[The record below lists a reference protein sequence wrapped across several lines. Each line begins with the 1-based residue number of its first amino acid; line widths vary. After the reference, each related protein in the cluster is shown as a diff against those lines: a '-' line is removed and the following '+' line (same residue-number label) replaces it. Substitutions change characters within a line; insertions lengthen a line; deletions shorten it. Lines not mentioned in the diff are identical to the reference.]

1 MEGGVM
7 ATLLVIDDD
16 REFVE
21 LLRKR
26 LEGAGYRLLI
36 ALDGETGLRMLETE
50 RPDLVILDIMMPGMD
65 GWEVC
70 RRIRQISTVPILML
84 TAKGMTTD
92 VVYGLELG
100 ADDYVTKPFQADV
113 LLARIRALLRRASA
127 RALPEQGVYRC
138 GEIVLDLDQHTVT
151 VAGRPVSLTP
161 LEFRLLSVMMRNPGR
176 LLPHRYLLT
185 QVWGPEYAEDIDN
198 LKLYIHY
205 LRQKI
210 EPDPRHPRYILT
222 EWGIGYR
229 FQCD

>member
-1 MEGGVM
+1 M
-7 ATLLVIDDD
+7 TSTILVIED
-16 REFVE
+16 EE
-21 LLRKR
+21 GIAQLLQRL
-26 LEGAGYRLLI
+26 LEGAGYRVLV
-36 ALDGETGLRMLETE
+36 ALDGETGYRMVLEE
-50 RPDLVILDIMMPGMD
+50 RPDLVLLDIMLPGID

-70 RRIRQISTVPILML
+70 RRIRQVSTVPILML
-84 TAKGMTTD
+84 TAKTMTSD

-100 ADDYVTKPFQADV
+100 ADDYVTKPFEKDV
-113 LLARIRALLRRASA
+113 LLARIRALLRRAGA
-127 RALPEQGVYRC
+127 PPATEQRVYRC

-151 VAGRPVSLTP
+151 VAGRSIALTP

-205 LRQKI
+205 LRRKI

-229 FQCD
+229 FNCE

>member
-1 MEGGVM
+1 MA

-21 LLRKR
+21 LLRRR
-26 LEGAGYRLLI
+26 LEGAGYRVVA
-36 ALDGETGLRMLETE
+36 ALDGETGLRMLESA

-84 TAKGMTTD
+84 TAKGMTPD
-92 VVYGLELG
+92 VVHGLELG

-113 LLARIRALLRRASA
+113 LLARIRALLRRTAS

-151 VAGRPVSLTP
+151 VAGRPVQLTP
-161 LEFRLLSVMMRNPGR
+161 LEFRLLSVMMRNAGR

>member
-1 MEGGVM
+1 MT
-7 ATLLVIDDD
+7 ATLLIIDDEP
-16 REFVE
+16 EFIRM
-21 LLRKR
+21 LRIP
-26 LEGAGYRLLI
+26 LEGAGYRVLV

-92 VVYGLELG
+92 VIRGLELG
-100 ADDYVTKPFQADV
+100 ADDYVAKPYEINV
-113 LLARIRALLRRASA
+113 LLARIRALLRRTRSP
-127 RALPEQGVYRC
+127 ALPEQGVYRC

-151 VAGRPVSLTP
+151 VAGQPVSLTP
-161 LEFRLLSVMMRNPGR
+161 LEFRLLSLMMRNPGR
-176 LLPHRYLLT
+176 LLTHQYLLT

-205 LRQKI
+205 LRRKI

-229 FQCD
+229 FQCE

>member
-1 MEGGVM
+1 M
-7 ATLLVIDDD
+7 ASTLLVIDDD

-26 LEGAGYRLLI
+26 LEGAGYQILV
-36 ALDGETGLRMLETE
+36 ALDGETGLRMLESE

-70 RRIRQISTVPILML
+70 RRIRQISTIPILML

-100 ADDYVTKPFQADV
+100 ADDYVTKPFQADI
-113 LLARIRALLRRASA
+113 LLARIRALLRRANS

-151 VAGRPVSLTP
+151 VAGQPVQLTP

-185 QVWGPEYAEDIDN
+185 QVWGPEYADDIDN

-210 EPDPRHPRYILT
+210 ELDPRHPRYILT

>member
-1 MEGGVM
+1 M
-7 ATLLVIDDD
+7 TSTILVIED
-16 REFVE
+16 EE
-21 LLRKR
+21 GIAQLLQRL
-26 LEGAGYRLLI
+26 LEGAGYRVLV
-36 ALDGETGLRMLETE
+36 ALDGETGYRMVLEE
-50 RPDLVILDIMMPGMD
+50 RPDLVLLDIMLPGID

-70 RRIRQISTVPILML
+70 RRIRQVSTVPILML
-84 TAKGMTTD
+84 TAKTMTSD

-100 ADDYVTKPFQADV
+100 ADDYVTKPFEKDV
-113 LLARIRALLRRASA
+113 LLARIRALLRRAGA
-127 RALPEQGVYRC
+127 PPATEQRVYRC

-151 VAGRPVSLTP
+151 VAGRSIALTP
-161 LEFRLLSVMMRNPGR
+161 LEFRLLSVMMRNRGR

-205 LRQKI
+205 LRRKI

-229 FQCD
+229 FNCE

>member
-1 MEGGVM
+1 MA

-21 LLRKR
+21 LLRRR
-26 LEGAGYRLLI
+26 LEGAGYRVVA
-36 ALDGETGLRMLETE
+36 ALDGETGLRMLESA

-84 TAKGMTTD
+84 TAKGMTPD
-92 VVYGLELG
+92 VVHGLELG

-113 LLARIRALLRRASA
+113 LLARIRALLRRTAS

-151 VAGRPVSLTP
+151 VAGRPVQLTP
-161 LEFRLLSVMMRNPGR
+161 LEFRLLSVMMRNAGR

-222 EWGIGYR
+222 EWGVGYR

>member
-1 MEGGVM
+1 M
-7 ATLLVIDDD
+7 ASTLLVIDDD
-16 REFVE
+16 PELVE

-26 LEGAGYRLLI
+26 LEGAGYRILV
-36 ALDGETGLRMLETE
+36 ALDGETGLHMLRSE

-70 RRIRQISTVPILML
+70 KRIRQISTVPILML
-84 TAKGMTTD
+84 TAKVMTTD
-92 VVYGLELG
+92 VIHGLELG
-100 ADDYVTKPFQADV
+100 ADDYVTKPFEVDV
-113 LLARIRALLRRASA
+113 LMARIRALLRRAGS
-127 RALPEQGVYRC
+127 RALPEHGVYRC
-138 GEIVLDLDQHTVT
+138 GEIVMDLDQHTVT
-151 VAGRPVSLTP
+151 VAGKPVQLTP
-161 LEFRLLSVMMRNPGR
+161 LEFKLLSVMMRNPGR

-185 QVWGPEYAEDIDN
+185 QVWGPEYAQDVDN